1 MERHPPPAQHSL
13 STVSFS
19 EDSTIMATG
28 FTESY
33 IRLWSLNGK
42 GLRALRT
49 DLTGDE
55 VNKTTDGA
63 LPFSSSSPLVRFF
76 LSRHDDKMRPD

>member
-1 MERHPPPAQHSL
+1 
-13 STVSFS
+13 
-19 EDSTIMATG
+19 MATG

-55 VNKTTDGA
+55 VNKTTNGA
-63 LPFSSSSPLVRFF
+63 PPNLFFFPSSFPSRLV
-76 LSRHDDKMRPD
+76 LLAQMTMTTIWI

>member
-1 MERHPPPAQHSL
+1 
-13 STVSFS
+13 
-19 EDSTIMATG
+19 MATG

-63 LPFSSSSPLVRFF
+63 LLFFFPLSPSFSSCCAEMTVSGIDF
-76 LSRHDDKMRPD
+76 